1 MHVRNGGIVF
11 HLYPRSTL
19 DGLQEYP
26 VPEITRDPLIDVCL
40 FARLIIPEDMRLP
53 QFFCSL
59 PDGPPTTAVHQA
71 IEILESID
79 AFDSQSK
86 VIETELN
93 HLILNLISLLPN
105 LKLVCLFSFN
115 LFSGY

>member
-19 DGLQEYP
+19 DGFQEYP

-40 FARLIIPEDMRLP
+40 FARLAVPEEVKLSA
-53 QFFCSL
+53 FFCSL

-71 IEILESID
+71 VETLESID
-79 AFDSQSK
+79 ALDKQSK
-86 VIETELN
+86 VFTI
-93 HLILNLISLLPN
+93 
-105 LKLVCLFSFN
+105 VD
-115 LFSGY
+115 

>member
-19 DGLQEYP
+19 DGLQEYA

-79 AFDSQSK
+79 AFDHQSK
-86 VIETELN
+86 VIQTELN
-93 HLILNLISLLPN
+93 HLILDI
-105 LKLVCLFSFN
+105 
-115 LFSGY
+115 